1 MSAGGYVFVV
11 LAGLVIL
18 AAAVSQILAY
28 RRGHSLLSRG
38 QFLLRLGMALALLA
52 VLGLSVYGVYRQ
64 PAELGAGLSD
74 AERLQALQGATLFWT
89 AVILLLL
96 AAVVLA
102 FFDLRYVRASQ
113 HRARAAMYRNLARL
127 QEALR
132 AQAEAR
138 KSPAAEEPD
147 RQPPS
152 SPQGS

>member
-1 MSAGGYVFVV
+1 MNAGGYVFVV
-11 LAGLVIL
+11 IAGLVIL
-18 AAAVSQILAY
+18 AAAASQILAY
-28 RRGHSLLSRG
+28 RRGQSLLSRA
-38 QFLLRLGMALALLA
+38 QFLLRLGMALVLLA
-52 VLGLSVYGVYRQ
+52 VLGLSLYGAYRQ
-64 PAELGAGLSD
+64 PPELGAGLSD
-74 AERLQALQGATLFWT
+74 AQRLRALQGAALFWT

-132 AQAEAR
+132 GQAEAR
-138 KSPAAEEPD
+138 KSPAAQEPD
-147 RQPPS
+147 QPPPS